1 MKNSMK
7 SGSRMLAAQLA
18 AMLLFSVSLASQAQ
32 TAPRSYAVMS
42 LVGNAISV
50 HTVRPGVGSRTNAD
64 SKHVLAIAE
73 PVFDVA
79 ALKAANSAILSAQP
93 GAKVV
98 LMTTQDAGLYQA
110 QNAMFDDGAANKDNR
125 DYLVSLL
132 KERGVSHLVLITK
145 LRANAAFKV
154 RNGYAGNGS
163 LEGLGFFIDD
173 TTLLRNTTTNE
184 SSIGMLTPF
193 AHVKLRLLDAK
204 TLALVGEGEA
214 VESTIINRP
223 SATANAMEMWTSL
236 TSATKIDYIDSLLV
250 SAMNEAIPKVIGNA
264 QR

>member
-1 MKNSMK
+1 MQFS
-7 SGSRMLAAQLA
+7 SRMLIAAVA
-18 AMLLFSVSLASQAQ
+18 AMLFSACPASHAR

-42 LVGNAISV
+42 LIGNAISV
-50 HTVRPGVGSRTNAD
+50 HTIRPEVGSRTNAD
-64 SKHVLAIAE
+64 SKHVLPIAE

-79 ALKAANSAILSAQP
+79 ALKAANSAILAAQP

-98 LMTTQDAGLYQA
+98 LMTTQDAGLYLA
-110 QNAMFDDGAANKDNR
+110 QNAMFEAAAANKDNR
-125 DYLVSLL
+125 DYLISLL

-154 RNGYAGNGS
+154 RNGYTGSGS

-173 TTLLRNTTTNE
+173 TTLLRNSVTND

-193 AHVKLRLLDAK
+193 AHMKLRLLDAK
-204 TLALVGEGEA
+204 TLELVGEGDVA
-214 VESTIINRP
+214 ESTIIHRP
-223 SATANAMEMWTSL
+223 SAVGNAMEMWTSL

-250 SAMNEAIPKVIGNA
+250 SGMKKAMPELLGK
-264 QR
+264 

>member
-1 MKNSMK
+1 MIMS
-7 SGSRMLAAQLA
+7 SRMLIAVLG
-18 AMLLFSVSLASQAQ
+18 AMLFSVSPASQGQ
-32 TAPRSYAVMS
+32 GAPRSYAVLS
-42 LVGNAISV
+42 LAGNAISV
-50 HTVRPGVGSRTNAD
+50 HTIRPEVGSRTSAD
-64 SKHVLAIAE
+64 SKFVLPITE

-79 ALKAANSAILSAQP
+79 ALKAANNAILSFHP

-110 QNAMFDDGAANKDNR
+110 QNAMFEAAADNKENR

-132 KERGVSHLVLITK
+132 KDRGVSHLVLITR

-154 RNGYAGNGS
+154 RNGHTGSGS

-173 TTLLRNTTTNE
+173 TTLLRDTVTND

-204 TLALVGEGEA
+204 TLELVREGDA
-214 VESTIINRP
+214 VESTIIHRP
-223 SATANAMEMWTSL
+223 SAVGNAMEMWTSL

-250 SAMNEAIPKVIGNA
+250 SGMKKAMPELLGK
-264 QR
+264 